1 MSNSRKPKKGDRPK
15 VWYENEA
22 ALANDNQNK
31 KRMYTGARAQGG
43 GGWGKV
49 LNFLQTNKIIN
60 AF

>member
-31 KRMYTGARAQGG
+31 KECIQGPGHRGG
-43 GGWGKV
+43 GGGEV

>member
-1 MSNSRKPKKGDRPK
+1 MSNCRTPKKGDRPK

-43 GGWGKV
+43 RGGKS
-49 LNFLQTNKIIN
+49 
-60 AF
+60 

>member
-31 KRMYTGARAQGG
+31 KECIQGPGHRGG
-43 GGWGKV
+43 GGGKS
-49 LNFLQTNKIIN
+49 
-60 AF
+60 